1 MARVLR
7 VAMISMVSLL
17 AFSAPAPEARAGDG
31 SFRCGKRLVRDGDT
45 EDDVSQKCGEPD
57 ASRTWT
63 EVQTEGYWVGG
74 RRLERSVPVT
84 YTEWKYDFGRH
95 RLMLYI
101 TFVQGRTVHVKT
113 GEYGHR

>member
-1 MARVLR
+1 MRALR
-7 VAMISMVSLL
+7 LVILCTVMFGL
-17 AFSAPAPEARAGDG
+17 AAPEARADG

-45 EDDVSQKCGEPD
+45 EDDVQQKCGEPD

-63 EVQTEGYWVGG
+63 EVQTEAYYVAG
-74 RRLERSVPVT
+74 RKLERSVPVT
-84 YTEWKYDFGRH
+84 YTEYKYDFGRH

>member
-1 MARVLR
+1 MRVLR
-7 VAMISMVSLL
+7 LALVSMVSLL
-17 AFSAPAPEARAGDG
+17 AVAIAAPEARANG

-45 EDDVSQKCGEPD
+45 EDDVAQKCGDPD

-63 EVQTEGYWVGG
+63 EVQTEAYYAYG
-74 RRLERSVPVT
+74 RKLERSIPVT

-95 RLMLYI
+95 KLILYI
-101 TFVQGRTVHVKT
+101 TFVQGRAIHVKT